1 MRLLAPAVFLL
12 LVSLPVSPGFGDGD
26 DEDEAEVLGESSA
39 AAAASRPDSA
49 QKAEELLNEIVQYG
63 IDRSEELANVEEK
76 RLYERGVRLRK
87 TDPAHFVGIFNKQ
100 KKRGR
105 ELTKYAY
112 AALEASSLLARQ

>member
-1 MRLLAPAVFLL
+1 MAPAAFLL
-12 LVSLPVSPGFGDGD
+12 LVSLPVSPGFGD
-26 DEDEAEVLGESSA
+26 DEDEAEVLGESAAA

>member
-1 MRLLAPAVFLL
+1 MRLLAPAAFLL
-12 LVSLPVSPGFGDGD
+12 LVSLPVSPGFGD
-26 DEDEAEVLGESSA
+26 DEDEAEVLGESAAA